1 MDPLFNG
8 LNETQRKAVK
18 TTEGPVMAI
27 AGAGSGKTSVLTRRI
42 AHIILHL
49 GVPKNNILAITFTNK
64 AADEMKMRIAGLLST
79 STRGMWISTFHAM
92 CSRILRD
99 HIDRL
104 GYSRN
109 FLIIDDDDV
118 KQMIKIVMKALDID
132 VKTIPP
138 ARVKPHLLAMKSD
151 PSRVENYEEPL
162 KSHLK
167 RIFPEYQRRLKAN
180 NLVDFEDLLI
190 LTIRLLE
197 REPAVREH
205 YQRQFEYILVDE
217 FQDTNDPQY
226 RLIRLL
232 SDEKENVFIVGDEDQ
247 SIYAFRGANI
257 ENIKKFQ
264 KDYRDVKTILL
275 EQNYRST
282 NTILKAANQIIRAN
296 KDRIEKNLF
305 STRGEGEK
313 IHFFKGFSHR
323 DEAEYVAETV
333 KRLQRQG
340 VAYDDMAVLYRANN
354 TSRTFEEVF
363 MQRRLPYKVIG
374 SLSFFQRKEI
384 KDIVA
389 YLRLIVN
396 PDDDYSFLRVVNV
409 PKRGIGAKT
418 VEKLAAHAEKNH
430 TSLHGAIKDTDLS
443 LSKNAKKKLM
453 KFRRLVNDFQ
463 KRLETTDFNVFL
475 DELVKE
481 SGYLAH
487 LENDDM
493 GEVRHENILE
503 LKSMI
508 KETEA
513 RHEVSDKETLLTYV
527 LEDIALKSQ
536 ETEEVEADSVSLM
549 TIHAAKGLEFSVV
562 FLVGAEQGLFPLF
575 RSLDDPKE
583 LEEERR
589 LMYVAVT
596 RAKDRL
602 YITNAKQRQWYGETL
617 MNHDS
622 VFLRA
627 IDPELLKLEGLN
639 REQAENE
646 ARYTMDY
653 NRSRK
658 MRAKRQSVNYGKRD
672 NDLRQ
677 GDKVIHKTF
686 GEGLVVSVAAEQCVV
701 AFAKEHGLKTLMKN
715 HPSITKKKGESHE

>member
-1 MDPLFNG
+1 MDPLFDG
-8 LNETQRKAVK
+8 LNEAQMEAVK
-18 TTEGPVMAI
+18 ATEGPVMAI

-42 AHIILHL
+42 AHIILNL

-64 AADEMKMRIAGLLST
+64 SADEMKMRIADLLST

-99 HIDRL
+99 HVDRL

-132 VKTIPP
+132 VKTVPP
-138 ARVKPHLLAMKSD
+138 RRVKPHLLKMKAD
-151 PSRVENYEEPL
+151 PSIIEEYEEPL
-162 KSHLK
+162 KSHLQK
-167 RIFPEYQRRLKAN
+167 IYPEYQRRLKAN
-180 NLVDFEDLLI
+180 NLVDFEDLML

-197 REPAVREH
+197 KEPAVREH

-217 FQDTNDPQY
+217 FQDTNDSQY

-264 KDYRDVKTILL
+264 RDYRNVETILL

-282 NTILKAANQIIRAN
+282 NIILKAANQIIRAN

-323 DEAEYVAETV
+323 DEAEYVAETL
-333 KRLQRQG
+333 KRIHRQG

-396 PDDDYSFLRVVNV
+396 PEDDYSFLRVVNV

-418 VEKLAAHAEKNH
+418 VENLANHAERKGV
-430 TSLHGAIKDTDLS
+430 SLHEAIADRDLP
-443 LSKNAKKKLM
+443 LSKNAKKKLK
-453 KFRRLVNDFQ
+453 KFRQLINDFQ

-475 DELVKE
+475 DELVIE
-481 SGYLAH
+481 SGYRAH
-487 LENDDM
+487 LEDDEM
-493 GEVRHENILE
+493 GDVRHENLLE

-513 RHEVSDKETLLTYV
+513 RHEISDKETLLTYV
-527 LEDIALKSQ
+527 LEDIALKSR
-536 ETEEVEADSVSLM
+536 ETEEIEEDSVSLM

-562 FLVGAEQGLFPLF
+562 FLVAAEQGLFPLF
-575 RSLDDPKE
+575 RSLDDLQE

-589 LMYVAVT
+589 LMYVGVT

-602 YITNAKQRQWYGETL
+602 YITNAKQRQWYGETV
-617 MNHDS
+617 MNPDS
-622 VFLRA
+622 VFLKP
-627 IDPELLKLEGLN
+627 IDMELMKLEGLN
-639 REQAENE
+639 REHAENE
-646 ARYTMDY
+646 ARYTKDY

-658 MRAKRQSVNYGKRD
+658 MRAKRHTENYRPRE

-677 GDKVIHKTF
+677 GDKIIHKTF
-686 GEGLVVSVAAEQCVV
+686 GEGLVVSVAAEQCLV